1 MCYALTKINT
11 KVAFMARVPSVRIHF
26 KDGTSLEMPENDSV
40 QVVLAGPAETP
51 EEGWTKISG
60 EASPALF
67 GKVLKSRAAALKQG
81 HKVVTFRGVL
91 EVDGARR
98 V

>member
-1 MCYALTKINT
+1 
-11 KVAFMARVPSVRIHF
+11 MARVPSMRIHF
-26 KDGTSLEMPENDSV
+26 TDGTSLDLPENDSI
-40 QVVLAGPAETP
+40 QVVTAGPAAQP
-51 EEGWTKISG
+51 QDGWVRLG
-60 EASPALF
+60 DAALPALY

-98 V
+98 I